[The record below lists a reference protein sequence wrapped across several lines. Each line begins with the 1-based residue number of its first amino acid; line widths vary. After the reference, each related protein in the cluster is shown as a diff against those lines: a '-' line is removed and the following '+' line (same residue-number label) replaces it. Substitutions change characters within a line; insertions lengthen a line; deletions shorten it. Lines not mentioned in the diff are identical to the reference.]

1 MTLYM
6 KVTKDK
12 YELPIAVAGSTK
24 ELALMLGVSPNC
36 VSSCFAKKYPSWKKV
51 EIEDEEDNHGDN
63 PGRSEKM
70 LPV

>member
-12 YELPIAVAGSTK
+12 YELPIAVAGSTR
-24 ELALMLGVSPNC
+24 ELALMLGVTPNC

-51 EIEDEEDNHGDN
+51 EIEDEEDDGEINE
-63 PGRSEKM
+63 SI
-70 LPV
+70 LFI

>member
-12 YELPIAVAGSTK
+12 YELPIAVAGSTR
-24 ELALMLGVSPNC
+24 ELALMLGVTPNC

-51 EIEDEEDNHGDN
+51 EIEDEEDGHGDN
-63 PGRSEKM
+63 TGRSEKV

>member
-24 ELALMLGVSPNC
+24 ELALMLGIKPNNVSA
-36 VSSCFAKKYPSWKKV
+36 CFSKKYPSWKKV
-51 EIEDEEDNHGDN
+51 EIEDEEDDGEINEN
-63 PGRSEKM
+63 I
-70 LPV
+70 LFI